1 MEDANRNA
9 AAEGAQ
15 RDQRPDEANP
25 AAAPIARRED
35 HSRSTGLVLAD
46 QLPIDRHPVLVYLA
60 SLSRGSRRTMR
71 ASLETIAAFVS
82 GGEADALSL
91 AWDKLRYQHTALIR
105 TTITETYSP
114 ATANKMLSA
123 LRGVL
128 KECFRLGYLTAE
140 DYARARDLP
149 AIRGSAPPKGRALS
163 QAELK
168 ALFNICA
175 QDNNT
180 ARGVRDIAILAVLYG
195 CGLRR
200 SELVAL
206 DVSDYDGEGSQL
218 VVRTG
223 KGNKGRISY
232 AGGGANKA
240 IERWLSFRG
249 EAEGPLFCP
258 IVKGGRIAIRRMT
271 DQAVLYIL
279 QRRAK
284 EVGAKTFSPH
294 DIRRTFIG
302 DLLDAGVDIATVQHL
317 AGHANVQT
325 TARYDRRGEVAKKKA
340 ASLLYVPHTQR
351 D

>member
-1 MEDANRNA
+1 MQDRTYIGRQPEK
-9 AAEGAQ
+9 EGAGT
-15 RDQRPDEANP
+15 EVVP
-25 AAAPIARRED
+25 AEIVEFEERARTAE
-35 HSRSTGLVLAD
+35 LVLAD
-46 QLPIDRHPVLVYLA
+46 QLPRDRHPVLVYLA

-71 ASLETIAAFVS
+71 ASLETIAALVS
-82 GGEADALSL
+82 GGQADALSL
-91 AWDKLRYQHTALIR
+91 AWHKLGYQHTALIR
-105 TTITETYSP
+105 TTIAENYSP

-128 KECFRLGYLTAE
+128 KECFRLGYLSAD
-140 DYARARDLP
+140 DYARAKDLP

-163 QAELK
+163 QAELQ
-168 ALFNICA
+168 ALFDICA
-175 QDNNT
+175 KDTNT
-180 ARGVRDIAILAVLYG
+180 ARGARDVALLAVLYG

-200 SELVAL
+200 SEVVAL
-206 DVSDYDGEGSQL
+206 DVSDYDREGSQL

-232 AGGGANKA
+232 AGAGANKA
-240 IERWLSFRG
+240 IERWLSFRS

-258 IVKGGRIAIRRMT
+258 IIKGGRITIRRIT

-284 EVGAKTFSPH
+284 ETGAKTFSPH

-302 DLLDAGVDIATVQHL
+302 DLLDAGADIATVQHL

-340 ASLLYVPHTQR
+340 ASLLHVPYAER

>member
-1 MEDANRNA
+1 MEDRSYIGRQPEQDGAGTEVVP
-9 AAEGAQ
+9 AEIVEFEE
-15 RDQRPDEANP
+15 R
-25 AAAPIARRED
+25 ARTAE
-35 HSRSTGLVLAD
+35 LVLAD
-46 QLPIDRHPVLVYLA
+46 QLPRDRHPVLVYLA

-71 ASLETIAAFVS
+71 ASLETIAALVS
-82 GGEADALSL
+82 RGEADALSL
-91 AWDKLRYQHTALIR
+91 AWHKLGYQHTALIR
-105 TTITETYSP
+105 TTLSETYSP
-114 ATANKMLSA
+114 ATANKTLSA

-128 KECFRLGYLTAE
+128 KECFRLGYLSAD
-140 DYARARDLP
+140 DYARAKDLP

-163 QAELK
+163 QAELQ
-168 ALFNICA
+168 ALFEICA
-175 QDNNT
+175 KDNNT
-180 ARGVRDIAILAVLYG
+180 ARGARDIALLAVLYG

-200 SELVAL
+200 SEVVAL
-206 DVSDYDGEGSQL
+206 DVSDYDREGGQL

-258 IVKGGRIAIRRMT
+258 IIKGGRITIRRMT

-302 DLLDAGVDIATVQHL
+302 DLLDAGADIATVQHL

-340 ASLLYVPHTQR
+340 ASLLHVPYAER

>member
-1 MEDANRNA
+1 VEDTERNA
-9 AAEGAQ
+9 AADGMQPEHVVAAQ
-15 RDQRPDEANP
+15 
-25 AAAPIARRED
+25 IAKLED
-35 HSRSTGLVLAD
+35 NSQSTELMLAD
-46 QLPIDRHPVLVYLA
+46 QLPRDRHPVLVYLA

-71 ASLETIAAFVS
+71 ASLEAIAGFVS
-82 GGEADALSL
+82 DGEADALSL
-91 AWDKLRYQHTALIR
+91 AWHKLRYQHTALIR
-105 TTITETYSP
+105 TTIVETYSP

-128 KECFRLGYLTAE
+128 KECFRLGYLSAD

-149 AIRGSAPPKGRALS
+149 VVRGSAPPKGRALS
-163 QAELK
+163 QKELK
-168 ALFNICA
+168 ALFEICA
-175 QDNNT
+175 KDSDP
-180 ARGVRDIAILAVLYG
+180 ARGARDIALLAVLYG

-200 SELVAL
+200 SEVVAL
-206 DVSDYDGEGSQL
+206 DASDYDQEGSQL
-218 VVRTG
+218 IVRTG

-232 AGGGANKA
+232 AGAGANKA

-249 EAEGPLFCP
+249 EAQGPLFCP
-258 IVKGGRIAIRRMT
+258 IIKGGRIATRRMT

-302 DLLDAGVDIATVQHL
+302 DLLDAGADIATVQRL

-340 ASLLYVPHTQR
+340 ASLLHVPYAQR

>member
-1 MEDANRNA
+1 MQDRTYIGRQPEQ
-9 AAEGAQ
+9 EGAGT
-15 RDQRPDEANP
+15 EVVP
-25 AAAPIARRED
+25 AEIVEFEERARTAE
-35 HSRSTGLVLAD
+35 LVLAD
-46 QLPIDRHPVLVYLA
+46 QLPRDRHPVPVYLA

-82 GGEADALSL
+82 GGQADALSL
-91 AWDKLRYQHTALIR
+91 AWHKLGYQHTALIR
-105 TTITETYSP
+105 TTIAENYAP

-128 KECFRLGYLTAE
+128 KECFRLGYLSAD
-140 DYARARDLP
+140 DYARAKDLP

-163 QAELK
+163 QAELQ
-168 ALFNICA
+168 ALFDIC
-175 QDNNT
+175 DKDSDT
-180 ARGVRDIAILAVLYG
+180 ARGARDVALLAVLYG

-200 SELVAL
+200 SEVVAL
-206 DVSDYDGEGSQL
+206 DVSDYDREGSQL

-258 IVKGGRIAIRRMT
+258 IIKGGRITIRRMT

-284 EVGAKTFSPH
+284 ETGAKTFSPH

-302 DLLDAGVDIATVQHL
+302 DLLDAGADIATVQHL

-340 ASLLYVPHTQR
+340 VSLLHVPYAGE